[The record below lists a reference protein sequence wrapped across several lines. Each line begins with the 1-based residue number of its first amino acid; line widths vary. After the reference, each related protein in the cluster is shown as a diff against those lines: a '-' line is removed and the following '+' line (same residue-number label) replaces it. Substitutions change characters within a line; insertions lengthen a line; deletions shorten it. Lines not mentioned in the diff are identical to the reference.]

1 MATPINEL
9 TVKAMNKELAE
20 LMATFCTKHGLSKGR
35 QRITYARDGSTMK
48 FTFECGAED
57 KVSGVNPVWFRNGT
71 RHGWRFGLDT
81 KDIGTTEFRMGTK
94 GLVKYVGMS
103 SPKFAIIKTADG
115 KFWKQDPEILANMI
129 KAHKALNKTA

>member
-20 LMATFCTKHGLSKGR
+20 LMAAFCTKHGLSKGR

-57 KVSGVNPVWFRNGT
+57 KVAGVNPVWYRNGA
-71 RHGWRFGLDT
+71 RFGFRFGLDSA
-81 KDIGTTEFRMGTK
+81 DIGMQFKYGAK

-103 SPKFAIIKTADG
+103 SPKFAIYQTNDG
-115 KFWKQDPEILANMI
+115 RYWKADPEVLANII
-129 KAHKALNKTA
+129 KAHKALTQAA